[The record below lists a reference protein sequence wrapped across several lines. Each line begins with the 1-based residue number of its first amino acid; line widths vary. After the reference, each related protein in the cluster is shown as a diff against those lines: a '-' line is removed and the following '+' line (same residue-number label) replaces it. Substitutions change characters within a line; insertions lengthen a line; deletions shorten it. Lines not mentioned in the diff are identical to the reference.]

1 MPRRTQVFQQ
11 LPWTG
16 GLNTAVDPG
25 VIPSTDLQQADNIL
39 FTTAGIRRKREG
51 ISYFD
56 TNSAIP
62 TVTHRSSSG
71 TTRTLVFNATL
82 SNATVDKLIAGE
94 GIIVTTTTTSGNE
107 FDHYKTT
114 GTTVTSLTTT
124 NVTDDTITY
133 TFSGAS
139 SLNET
144 STATSTLT
152 VSRQYDIVKIVD
164 YWRYTG
170 SAMAQQIVVC
180 TSQPLLFRYDD
191 SGNRKAI
198 AKDGTATSRVG
209 TATKVNA
216 VMFNDALIMGQSRAG
231 NTPIKYDPDSDADWV
246 NLGGSPPDFELCA
259 IHLNRVWTNDK
270 TNRDRLHYSATANAE
285 KWQGAD
291 DSGALDIRPGD
302 GDPVGIT
309 GIFAFKGRLFVAK
322 ETKMYMVAGTTPEDF
337 QVVDVSAGLG
347 MISAGSIA
355 PVDQDDVLYIS
366 KKGVHSIA
374 TTSNYG
380 DFANT
385 FVSSKIQPSFN
396 SWVEN
401 RKEFCQSVYIP
412 ELNSV
417 AFTVSEESTT
427 RNDNIWFYNVQNKE
441 WYRWPG
447 INAQSLA
454 LIRVASVP
462 TFIIGNNEG
471 RLLKAQNGVFKDFTN
486 SPIIFRIKSGTMY
499 PDNNPM
505 SLKAFKRITIF
516 FRPVT
521 SFSITVKVRI
531 DKYTE
536 QQLTFTENLTGDT
549 LNDTFN
555 LGFSILGSSGYF
567 APYSLPIDGIGH
579 GCTIEVEQTGIDQQ
593 GDIYGFAL
601 EWEPVDIAQETL

>member
-94 GIIVTTTTTSGNE
+94 GIIVTTTTISGNE
-107 FDHYKTT
+107 FDYYKTT
-114 GTTVTSLTTT
+114 GTTVASLTTT

-139 SLNET
+139 SLTES

-164 YWRYTG
+164 YWRFTG
-170 SAMAQQIVVC
+170 SALAQQIVVS
-180 TSQPLLFRYDD
+180 TEQPLLFRYNV

-198 AKDGTATSRVG
+198 ARDSGATARVG
-209 TATKVNA
+209 TAVKASA
-216 VMFNDALIMGQSRAG
+216 VVFNDAVILGQSRTG

-246 NLGGSPPDFELCA
+246 DLGGSPPDFELCA

-347 MISAGSIA
+347 LIAHDSIA
-355 PVDQDDVLYIS
+355 AVDQDDVLYIS

-374 TTSNYG
+374 TTNNYG
-380 DFANT
+380 DFSNT

-396 SWVEN
+396 DWVEN
-401 RKEFCQSVYIP
+401 RRAYNKAVYVP
-412 ELNSV
+412 QLNSV
-417 AFTVSEESTT
+417 VFAISEENTEI
-427 RNDNIWFYNVQNKE
+427 NDNLWLYNVQNKE
-441 WYRWPG
+441 WYRWP
-447 INAQSLA
+447 NVAAQSLCLA
-454 LIRVASVP
+454 RIDAKPTLLIGDSA
-462 TFIIGNNEG
+462 G
-471 RLLKAQNGVFKDFTN
+471 RLLRAQNGTFTDYT
-486 SPIIFRIKSGTMY
+486 SQAIVYRLKTGSVY
-499 PDNNPM
+499 PDNNAM
-505 SLKAFKRITIF
+505 TLKAFKRFTLF
-516 FRPVT
+516 FRPTT
-521 SFSITVKVRI
+521 SYNITIKIKI
-531 DKYTE
+531 DKFNE
-536 QQLTFTENLTGDT
+536 QSFNLSGLLPGDT
-549 LNDTFN
+549 LGATFT
-555 LGFSILGSSGYF
+555 LGSSILGTTAFF
-567 APYSLPIDGIGH
+567 APYTMPIDGIGH
-579 GCTIEVEQTGIDQQ
+579 GCTIEVEQTGLNEQ
-593 GDIYGFAL
+593 GDIYGFAI
-601 EWEPVDIAQETL
+601 EWEPVDIAQEII